1 MFLGLLLFSNQSF
14 AKVLHFKC
22 TEKHSW
28 SISVDLGLQEALNKN
43 TFMLLKIDT
52 DKKIITEFDELK
64 TNFFPKWEINKITDY
79 VYSSNFLIGINS
91 DIYTLASFNRW
102 TGSYTSRV
110 GKLNPRYTYNCEPT
124 KQLY

>member
-1 MFLGLLLFSNQSF
+1 MKKLFLYVFLGLLLFSNQSF

-52 DKKIITEFDELK
+52 DKKIMTEFDYS
-64 TNFFPKWEINKITDY
+64 TNEWCSRKINFNSLFEKQIVTLVHNFRLDFCIDCCFP
-79 VYSSNFLIGINS
+79 
-91 DIYTLASFNRW
+91 
-102 TGSYTSRV
+102 V
-110 GKLNPRYTYNCEPT
+110 GAC
-124 KQLY
+124 